1 MIAGVDEAGKGAV
14 LGPLVVAA
22 VAAESWDAVAVLG
35 ERDSKAL
42 APRRR
47 EALCAEIVEALPFA
61 VVEVPADAIDAARAC
76 ETMNAIVAGAHAEAL
91 RRLAAAGCRVAV
103 AHLDACDVREGRY
116 AATVGGQLGFPCT
129 VVANHHADDLLAV
142 VAVAS
147 IVAKVHRDRSLR
159 ALEDEHGPLGSGYPS
174 DPATCRFLDDCLDA
188 GGPLP
193 PFVRASWRTVTDRRD
208 ARAQTTL
215 F

>member
-22 VAAESWDAVAVLG
+22 VAAPDWEAVRTLG

-47 EALCAEIVEALPFA
+47 EAVFSEIVEALPFA
-61 VVEVPADAIDAARAC
+61 VVEVPADAIDRARSE
-76 ETMNAIVAGAHAEAL
+76 ETMNGIVAGAHAAAL
-91 RRLAAAGCRVAV
+91 RALAAAGHRIAV
-103 AHLDACDVREGRY
+103 AYLDACDVREGRY
-116 AATVGGQLGFPCT
+116 AATVGRQLGRRCT
-129 VVANHHADDLLAV
+129 VVANHHADGLLAV

-174 DPATCRFLDDCLDA
+174 DPATVRFLEDCLENGD
-188 GGPLP
+188 PLP
-193 PFVRASWRTVTDRRD
+193 SFVRASWRTVADRLR
-208 ARAQTTL
+208 AREQTRL
-215 F
+215 C

>member
-22 VAAESWDAVAVLG
+22 VAAHSWDAVAVLG

-47 EALCAEIVEALPFA
+47 EALCAEIEGSLPFA

-76 ETMNAIVAGAHAEAL
+76 STMNAIVAGAHAEAI
-91 RRLAAAGCRVAV
+91 RRLAVSGHRVAI

-129 VVANHHADDLLAV
+129 VVANHHADGLLTV

-147 IVAKVHRDRSLR
+147 IVAKVHRDRAIR

-188 GGPLP
+188 GGPLH
-193 PFVRASWRTVTDRRD
+193 PFVRASWRTVTDRQR
-208 ARAQTTL
+208 ARSQTTL